1 MGCPAERRS
10 ARQNRVLPGRTAF
23 CRAEQMVIS
32 VYISY
37 IYNLAPPGREN
48 RSARQ
53 NGVLPGG
60 TAFCQAERRSAGQNG
75 VLPGRMNGNIRIY
88 ISYIYNL
95 TPPGHE
101 NRSARQ
107 NGVLPGRTAFC
118 RAERRSAGQNGVLTG
133 KTNGNIRIYISPIYI
148 IWHLRVAKIVLPGRT
163 AFCQAE
169 RRSAGQNEL

>member
-48 RSARQ
+48 HSARQ
-53 NGVLPGG
+53 NGILPGR
-60 TAFCQAERRSAGQNG
+60 TAFCQAERRSARQNG
-75 VLPGRMNGNIRIY
+75 DLPGRTNGNIRIY

-95 TPPGHE
+95 APPGRE

-107 NGVLPGRTAFC
+107 NGVLLGRTAFC
-118 RAERRSAGQNGVLTG
+118 RAERMVISV
-133 KTNGNIRIYISPIYI
+133 YISPIYI

-163 AFCQAE
+163 AFCRAE
-169 RRSAGQNEL
+169 RRSAGQNYW